1 MPGFQPRLTVVRV
14 YSDQQHPPEKPEK
27 FILPDWYVRS
37 RNRFMSLRIHAEI
50 TTLMYTQIHPNSA
63 SQGDSQ
69 LRCLGH
75 RHLGRFLRQHVLW
88 GCSTGLQG
96 RVLAQTQPQNSA
108 KPLFPKTSTSPS
120 VNTASTSQCP
130 LVVTCHFRGTLIK
143 RINTIK
149 KLLYIRLQHGR
160 ARARPGLPPEH
171 LPCSSTGKATGAGN
185 VEGPTPFRAQLDF
198 NIREKN
204 ACIAACEP

>member
-27 FILPDWYVRS
+27 FILPDWYMRS

-63 SQGDSQ
+63 SRGDSQ

-88 GCSTGLQG
+88 GCRDASL
-96 RVLAQTQPQNSA
+96 R
-108 KPLFPKTSTSPS
+108 KPNPKTLQSHCSQKPAPLPVSTLPLPHS
-120 VNTASTSQCP
+120 VLLSSLVTLEEP
-130 LVVTCHFRGTLIK
+130 LLKG
-143 RINTIK
+143 
-149 KLLYIRLQHGR
+149 
-160 ARARPGLPPEH
+160 
-171 LPCSSTGKATGAGN
+171 
-185 VEGPTPFRAQLDF
+185 
-198 NIREKN
+198 
-204 ACIAACEP
+204 